1 MKTIKSF
8 IALFFLLL
16 VEISNAQTNPSD
28 SIKTSTLSVIT
39 KHDGTEYIGT
49 IISDDG
55 RELLITT
62 KALGKIYIP
71 KSEVKSIV
79 KEVDTKSIVYG
90 EYQSE
95 GAFTTRYAFTNNAL
109 PIKKGENYA
118 MVNLYGPE
126 VHFAVSDHLNVGI
139 MSTWLAS
146 PLVLALKYSFKTE
159 ESKVN
164 YSLGTMIGTS
174 GFLNNWSGYYGMHWG
189 SLTLGDRK
197 NNLTCSAG
205 YTYLQSGGTEYNPQL
220 NTNEAS
226 KLTHGPI
233 LSLAGILKVGA
244 KASFIFDSMI
254 SYLNHEST
262 TAIYDQL
269 RNQTTFNTTQH
280 ATALFIM
287 PGMRFQNTDKK
298 AFQISLAGV
307 TFFSKYDRTSFP
319 FPMCTWFF
327 KF

>member
-1 MKTIKSF
+1 MKTNILIIS
-8 IALFFLLL
+8 LLL
-16 VEISNAQTNPSD
+16 LLTSFSVVAQESSSD
-28 SIKTSTLSVIT
+28 SIKNLVQSVIT
-39 KHDGTEYIGT
+39 KHDGTEYVGT

-90 EYQSE
+90 EYQSA
-95 GAFTTRYAFTNNAL
+95 GPFTTRYAFTNNAL

-146 PLVLALKYSFKTE
+146 PLVLALKYSFKKE

-174 GFLNNWSGYYGMHWG
+174 GYLNNWEGYYGLHWG

-197 NNLTCSAG
+197 NNFTCSAG
-205 YTYLQSGGTEYNPQL
+205 YTYLQSGFTNYNVQL
-220 NTNEAS
+220 NRNEAS
-226 KLTHGPI
+226 KLIHGPI
-233 LSLAGILKVGA
+233 LSLAGIIKVGA
-244 KASFIFDSMI
+244 KASFVFDSMI
-254 SYLNHEST
+254 SYLNHERTTST
-262 TAIYDQL
+262 YDLITNQSIYS
-269 RNQTTFNTTQH
+269 TSQH
-280 ATALFIM
+280 TTALFFM
-287 PGMRFQNTDKK
+287 PGMRFQNTDRK
-298 AFQISLAGV
+298 AFQVSLAGV
-307 TFFSKYDRTSFP
+307 TAFSKNDKTSFP
-319 FPMCTWFF
+319 FPMCTWFY

>member
-8 IALFFLLL
+8 IALFFLLF
-16 VEISNAQTNPSD
+16 VGIINAQTNPSD
-28 SIKTSTLSVIT
+28 SIKTSIQSVIT

-164 YSLGTMIGTS
+164 Y
-174 GFLNNWSGYYGMHWG
+174 
-189 SLTLGDRK
+189 
-197 NNLTCSAG
+197 
-205 YTYLQSGGTEYNPQL
+205 
-220 NTNEAS
+220 
-226 KLTHGPI
+226 
-233 LSLAGILKVGA
+233 
-244 KASFIFDSMI
+244 
-254 SYLNHEST
+254 
-262 TAIYDQL
+262 
-269 RNQTTFNTTQH
+269 RNFR
-280 ATALFIM
+280 LFE
-287 PGMRFQNTDKK
+287 
-298 AFQISLAGV
+298 
-307 TFFSKYDRTSFP
+307 
-319 FPMCTWFF
+319 
-327 KF
+327 

>member
-1 MKTIKSF
+1 MKTIKFST
-8 IALFFLLL
+8 LVLFLLF
-16 VEISNAQTNPSD
+16 IGITSAQTNTSD
-28 SIKTSTLSVIT
+28 SIKSSVQSVIT
-39 KHDGTEYIGT
+39 KHDGTEYVGT

-90 EYQSE
+90 EYQSA
-95 GAFTTRYAFTNNAL
+95 GPFTTRYAFTNNAL

-174 GFLNNWSGYYGMHWG
+174 GYLNNWEGYYGLHWG

-197 NNLTCSAG
+197 NNVTCSAG
-205 YTYLQSGGTEYNPQL
+205 YTYLQSGGTNYNPQL
-220 NTNEAS
+220 NLNEPT

-233 LSLAGILKVGA
+233 LSMAGIIKVGA
-244 KASFIFDSMI
+244 KASFVFDSMI

-262 TAIYDQL
+262 TVSYDHITSQA
-269 RNQTTFNTTQH
+269 TYTSAQH

-287 PGMRFQNTDKK
+287 PGMRFQSTDKK

-307 TFFSKYDRTSFP
+307 TVFSKNDKTSFP
-319 FPMCTWFF
+319 FPMCTWFY